1 MSLTPKFSV
10 LLRIA
15 VGTFA
20 LNVLCQTYHLLREPY
35 RFYDAYS
42 PNPFFIIIL
51 LFTQVIFH
59 VKWLT
64 DLWHRESAEDI
75 LDRRSSLVLRS
86 VVRPGMGRCRS
97 FDYKPLMSMSIP
109 ESEAAQDIELMNRIQ
124 QVQKDYLPIYIVG
137 NICLAAWSAAWFR
150 AQYNICQILCTI
162 TILAQLYSLFFIFRS
177 RRNRDF
183 SQRDYLTNIIIKP
196 RMAGAI
202 LLMFKTWGAVDNQSP
217 PSMVLQIYFGAILV
231 ILSLASGPDPTL
243 GTCVVYDLIALIF
256 GNYRNTEWRLTF
268 LWLAAV
274 VAIVT
279 LCDWLATISRRKNMQ
294 TKSLFSDMIWGER
307 SNFHLDT
314 NNSVI

>member
-1 MSLTPKFSV
+1 
-10 LLRIA
+10 
-15 VGTFA
+15 
-20 LNVLCQTYHLLREPY
+20 
-35 RFYDAYS
+35 
-42 PNPFFIIIL
+42 
-51 LFTQVIFH
+51 
-59 VKWLT
+59 
-64 DLWHRESAEDI
+64 
-75 LDRRSSLVLRS
+75 
-86 VVRPGMGRCRS
+86 MGRCRS

-217 PSMVLQIYFGAILV
+217 PSMVLQIYFGVSYALV
-231 ILSLASGPDPTL
+231 FGIWARSYSRYMRCLRSHCSDIRQLPEYG
-243 GTCVVYDLIALIF
+243 VALDVF
-256 GNYRNTEWRLTF
+256 
-268 LWLAAV
+268 
-274 VAIVT
+274 VACSSCRYCNPV
-279 LCDWLATISRRKNMQ
+279 
-294 TKSLFSDMIWGER
+294 
-307 SNFHLDT
+307 
-314 NNSVI
+314 